1 MRLAVLIS
9 GYIVLALCVTTVMN
23 LIAENDPSTGITLVG
38 LVMLATPI
46 ILGVIYAHR
55 NK

>member
-46 ILGVIYAHR
+46 ILSVIYAHR